1 MRSLERCWCGARQ
14 RSSPHIGLLSLLC
27 PSYISLFQW
36 MFVVVGTFR
45 QSEKKVSSL
54 SPSPHVPWLCVWFH
68 TAAYAICILFNFCEV
83 AAAVGVSI
91 EPHTGYFFISLSLF
105 ILFLFWLN
113 LLASILTFRFQNS
126 PFFPSSR
133 KDINGTWKRDEN
145 KLDEKKVILIHMTK
159 ETFRS
164 QMMREKKKK
173 LFFFGFLVN
182 QLSVSITSFEF
193 KSHLARPTVQKHRV
207 SRCYTCTGHG
217 LYGIVR
223 SHQQTVGKK

>member
-1 MRSLERCWCGARQ
+1 MEPQFAWNHRRIERNFPTSLTRALISYRALIDNERGYIYIHPRMSVFSNWKWGRWRGVGVGVGAHQ
-14 RSSPHIGLLSLLC
+14 RSSPHIGLLSLLF

-91 EPHTGYFFISLSLF
+91 EPHIGYFFISLSLF

-113 LLASILTFRFQNS
+113 LLASILPFRFQNS
-126 PFFPSSR
+126 PFSKAVAKTSTELG
-133 KDINGTWKRDEN
+133 KGKRTN
-145 KLDEKKVILIHMTK
+145 
-159 ETFRS
+159 
-164 QMMREKKKK
+164 
-173 LFFFGFLVN
+173 
-182 QLSVSITSFEF
+182 
-193 KSHLARPTVQKHRV
+193 
-207 SRCYTCTGHG
+207 
-217 LYGIVR
+217 
-223 SHQQTVGKK
+223 